1 MTDRIA
7 GMLTVA
13 IDAPDLTVPALAAI
27 VRTGKVRKC
36 RPQMVCQHEPD
47 RVPDPAMLLNLQ
59 GGCRL
64 ESVAVCSR

>member
-1 MTDRIA
+1 
-7 GMLTVA
+7 MLTIA

-27 VRTGKVRKC
+27 VRAGKVRKC
-36 RPQMVCQHEPD
+36 RPQTVCQHEPK

-59 GGCRL
+59 GGCRV